1 MESPESRIEQTPKNE
16 YAWPLTDFSTE
27 RELGLMF
34 SALTKTRSI
43 EERANLEPVNWPTV
57 I

>member
-1 MESPESRIEQTPKNE
+1 MESPESRTEQTPKNE